1 MFPGKFQI
9 WAFLGL
15 EGNGHGDAWSVIC
28 AVIGSKYCKALTCD
42 SEFILDD
49 VGFIFGRVLQLQSLN
64 LRFSPEPC
72 CSELKKNSM
81 NKDKADDFW
90 SMSSA
95 YSHDSPRLAISDLQE
110 TCSQKEKKHL
120 LLMWKVWYFV
130 LCCSSVWFNKQIDWV
145 CWYTP
150 VILDDLRL
158 RQEYH
163 NLKPSVCNWVTLW
176 DPA

>member
-42 SEFILDD
+42 SELILDD

-64 LRFSPEPC
+64 LRLSPEPC
-72 CSELKKNSM
+72 YNELKKNSM
-81 NKDKADDFW
+81 NFW

-110 TCSQKEKKHL
+110 TCWQKEKKNI
-120 LLMWKVWYFV
+120 F
-130 LCCSSVWFNKQIDWV
+130 
-145 CWYTP
+145 CWCEKYGTLYYAAA
-150 VILDDLRL
+150 VSDLIS
-158 RQEYH
+158 
-163 NLKPSVCNWVTLW
+163 K
-176 DPA
+176 